1 MKKQQFM
8 LALLVGLVTSV
19 FAQKPTKVLSSS
31 GEITSNLTLSK
42 DTIYLI
48 DRAVYV
54 RPGAKLTIP
63 AGTILKGKTSGAG
76 IGTLIIDRGA
86 QIDAQGT
93 ATNPIV
99 FTSAAA
105 PGSRT
110 TGDWAGIIIVGKA
123 PINKPITIEGG
134 NFNVDHDLN
143 PSTPPSNS
151 ALISGTDD
159 NDNSG
164 ILRYVRIEY
173 AGYPI
178 ATNSEVNSLSCYGVG
193 RGTTLEYIMCSYGND
208 DDFEFFGGT
217 VDAKYLVG
225 YAGIDDKIDTDYGYR
240 GRLQFIY
247 VVCDPQIADQA
258 GDSNGLESDN
268 NNVPDFATPRT
279 MPTISNMT
287 IVGPLAFSSTVNP
300 KYGHAAR
307 IRRNS
312 LYYVYNSIFAGFPSE
327 LRFENGS
334 IQAAGADS
342 IQLRNNIFAG
352 HKNTANTWLPNTG
365 SFLPR
370 SWVKTTGF
378 NNDTLVTINE
388 VKFEN
393 ITDNTSPLNNPIA
406 SLKTGSPALGTASFS
421 HTPLSGSFF
430 TTVTYKGAFPATGGA
445 LWTDGWTEWNPQN
458 RPYDGATSVN
468 DKSFAQFE
476 LSQNM
481 PNPFSTTTTVVFNV
495 VKNSNLV
502 FNVVDMMGRSVYQH
516 QDNYAVGTHTMQ
528 FDASNL
534 SAGIYYMNVTDG
546 LGVKT
551 LKMVVT
557 K

>member
-1 MKKQQFM
+1 MKKQQFV
-8 LALLVGLVTSV
+8 LALLVGLLSNA
-19 FAQKPTKVLSSS
+19 FAQLPTKSLSTS
-31 GEITSNLTLSK
+31 GEITSNRTLSK
-42 DTIYLI
+42 DTIYII
-48 DRAVYV
+48 DRPVYV

-63 AGTILKGKTSGAG
+63 AGTVLKGKGSGAG
-76 IGTLIIDRGA
+76 VGTLIIDRGA

-99 FTSAAA
+99 FTSASAA
-105 PGSRT
+105 GTRT

-123 PINKPITIEGG
+123 PINKQITIEGG

-164 ILRYVRIEY
+164 IMRYVRIEY
-173 AGYPI
+173 AGYPVSS
-178 ATNSEVNSLSCYGVG
+178 NSEVNALSCYGVG
-193 RGTTLEYIMCSYGND
+193 RGTTLEYIQSSYGND

-217 VDAKYLVG
+217 VNAKYLVG
-225 YAGIDDKIDTDYGYR
+225 YCGVDDNIDTDFGYQ
-240 GRLQFIY
+240 GNLQFIY
-247 VVCDPQIADQA
+247 IIRDPGTADQA

-268 NNVPDFATPRT
+268 NSAPDFATPRT

-287 IVGPLAFSSTVNP
+287 VVGPLAFSSSINP
-300 KYGHAAR
+300 KYGHSAR

-312 LYYVYNSIFAGFPSE
+312 LYHVYNSIFAGFPSE

-334 IQAAGADS
+334 INAADADT
-342 IQLRNNIFAG
+342 IQFRNNIFAG
-352 HKNTANTWLPNTG
+352 HKNTTSTWLPNSG

-370 SWVKTTGF
+370 SWVKESGF
-378 NNDTLVTINE
+378 NNDTLVTIGE
-388 VKFEN
+388 IKFEN
-393 ITDNTSPLNNPIA
+393 ITDNTSTLTNAIA
-406 SLKTGSPALGTASFS
+406 TLKTGSPALGTASFS
-421 HTPLSGSFF
+421 HTPLSNSFF
-430 TTVTYKGAFPATGGA
+430 TAVTYKGAFPATGGA
-445 LWTDGWTEWNPQN
+445 LWTDGWTEWNPQS
-458 RPYDGATSVN
+458 RPYEGATSIN

-481 PNPFSTTTTVVFNV
+481 PNPFSTTTNITFNV
-495 VKNSNLV
+495 IKNSNLV
-502 FNVVDMMGRSVYQH
+502 FNVVDVMGRTVYQH

-534 SAGIYYMNVTDG
+534 PSGIYYMNVTDG

-551 LKMVVT
+551 LKMVVA

>member
-1 MKKQQFM
+1 M
-8 LALLVGLVTSV
+8 VGLLANV
-19 FAQKPTKVLSSS
+19 FAQLPTTKLSGT
-31 GEITSNLTLSK
+31 GEITANRTLSK

-48 DRAVYV
+48 DRPVYV

-63 AGTILKGKTSGAG
+63 AGTVLKGDVSTAG
-76 IGTLIIDRGA
+76 VGTLIIDRGA

-99 FTSAAA
+99 FTSNKAVNNRA
-105 PGSRT
+105 

-123 PINKPITIEGG
+123 PINKSITIEGG
-134 NFNVDHDLN
+134 NFSVDHDLN
-143 PSTPPSNS
+143 PSTPPSNA
-151 ALISGTDD
+151 ALISGTDP

-193 RGTTLEYIMCSYGND
+193 RGTTLEYIMSSYGND

-217 VDAKYLVG
+217 VNAKYLVG
-225 YAGIDDKIDTDYGYR
+225 YGGVDDKIDTDFGYQ
-240 GRLQFIY
+240 GKLQFIY
-247 VVCDPQIADQA
+247 ILCEPNTADAA

-268 NNVPDFATPRT
+268 NSVPDFSTPRT

-287 IVGPLAFSSTVNP
+287 IVGPLAFSNSANP

-334 IQAAGADS
+334 IQAADADT
-342 IQLRNNIFAG
+342 IQFRNNIFAG
-352 HKNTANTWLPNTG
+352 HKNTTNTWLPNTG
-365 SFLPR
+365 GFLPR
-370 SWVKTTGF
+370 SWVKESGF

-388 VKFEN
+388 VQFEN
-393 ITDNTSPLNNPIA
+393 ITDHTSTFNNAIA
-406 SLKTGSPALGTASFS
+406 TLKTGSPALGTASFS
-421 HTPLSGSFF
+421 HSALSDPFF
-430 TTVTYKGAFPATGGA
+430 TTVNYKGAFPATGGA

-481 PNPFSTTTTVVFNV
+481 PNPFSTTTTVVFSV
-495 VKNSNLV
+495 VKNTNLM

-516 QDNYAVGTHTMQ
+516 QDNYAAGTHTIE
-528 FDASNL
+528 FDASAL

>member
-1 MKKQQFM
+1 MKKQQFV
-8 LALLVGLVTSV
+8 LALLVGLINSA
-19 FAQKPTKVLSSS
+19 FAQKPTKLLSNS
-31 GEITSNLTLSK
+31 GEITSNRTLSK
-42 DTIYLI
+42 DTIYII
-48 DRAVYV
+48 DRPVYV

-63 AGTILKGKTSGAG
+63 AGTILKGKVSGAG

-93 ATNPIV
+93 ATEPIV

-110 TGDWAGIIIVGKA
+110 TGDWAGVIIVGKA
-123 PINKPITIEGG
+123 SINKQITIEGG

-151 ALISGTDD
+151 PLISGSDD

-164 ILRYVRIEY
+164 IMRYVRIEY

-178 ATNSEVNSLSCYGVG
+178 APNSEVNSLSCYGVG
-193 RGTTLEYIMCSYGND
+193 RGTTLEYIQSSYGND

-225 YAGIDDKIDTDYGYR
+225 YGGVDDKIDTDFGYR

-247 VVCDPQIADQA
+247 IICDPQTADAA

-268 NNVPDFATPRT
+268 NSAPDFAAPRT
-279 MPTISNMT
+279 QPTISNMT
-287 IVGPLAFSSTVNP
+287 IVGPLAFSSTANP

-334 IQAAGADS
+334 IQAADEDS
-342 IQLRNNIFAG
+342 IQFRNNIFAG
-352 HKNTANTWLPNTG
+352 HKNSANTWLPNSG
-365 SFLPR
+365 GFLPR
-370 SWVKTTGF
+370 GWVKETGF
-378 NNDTLVTINE
+378 NNDTLVTIND

-393 ITDNTSPLNNPIA
+393 IVDNTSSLTNAIA

-421 HTPLSGSFF
+421 HTPLSSSFF

-481 PNPFSTTTTVVFNV
+481 PNPFSTTTTIVFNV

-502 FNVVDMMGRSVYQH
+502 FNVVDMMGRSVYTH
-516 QDNYAVGTHTMQ
+516 QDNYAVGTHTME
-528 FDASNL
+528 FDATNL
-534 SAGIYYMNVTDG
+534 PSGIYYMNVTDG

>member
-1 MKKQQFM
+1 MKKQQFV
-8 LALLVGLVTSV
+8 LALLVGLFTSA
-19 FAQKPTKVLSSS
+19 FAQKPNKILSTS
-31 GEITSNLTLSK
+31 GEITSNRTLSK
-42 DTIYLI
+42 DTIYIL
-48 DRAVYV
+48 DRPVYV

-63 AGTILKGKTSGAG
+63 AGTVIKGKSSSAG

-93 ATNPIV
+93 ATEPIV
-99 FTSAAA
+99 FTSASA

-110 TGDWAGIIIVGKA
+110 TGDWAGIILVGKA
-123 PINKPITIEGG
+123 PINKSLTIEGG
-134 NFNVDHDLN
+134 NFQVDHDLN

-151 ALISGTDD
+151 PMVSGTDP

-164 ILRYVRIEY
+164 IMRYVRIEY

-178 ATNSEVNSLSCYGVG
+178 ATNSEVNSLTCYGVG

-217 VDAKYLVG
+217 VDAKYLVS
-225 YAGIDDKIDTDYGYR
+225 YAAVDDNIDTDFGYQ

-247 VVCDPQIADQA
+247 VVRDPQIADAA

-268 NNVPDFATPRT
+268 NSASDFATPRT
-279 MPTISNMT
+279 QPTISNMT
-287 IVGPLAFSSTVNP
+287 VVGPLAFSNTYNA
-300 KYGHAAR
+300 KYGHGAR

-312 LYYVYNSIFAGFPSE
+312 LYYVYNSIFAGYPSE
-327 LRFENGS
+327 IRFENGCP
-334 IQAAGADS
+334 AAADADS
-342 IQLRNNIFAG
+342 IKFRNNIFAG
-352 HKNTANTWLPNTG
+352 HRNTANTWLPNSG
-365 SFLPR
+365 SFLTR
-370 SWVKTTGF
+370 EWVKRTAY
-378 NNDTLVTINE
+378 NNDTLVTISAIN
-388 VKFEN
+388 FEN

-406 SLKTGSPALGTASFS
+406 SLKTGSPALGTANFS
-421 HTPLSGSFF
+421 HPELSSFF
-430 TTVTYKGAFPATGGA
+430 TSVTYRGAFPATGGA
-445 LWTDGWTEWNPQN
+445 LWTDGWTEWNPQS

-476 LSQNM
+476 LAQNM
-481 PNPFSTTTTVVFNV
+481 PNPFSTTTTIVFNV
-495 VKNSNLV
+495 IKNSNLV
-502 FNVVDMMGRSVYQH
+502 FNVVDIMGRTVYTH
-516 QDNYAVGTHTMQ
+516 QDNYAVGTHNIQ
-528 FDASNL
+528 FDATEL
-534 SAGIYYMNVTDG
+534 PAGIYYMNVTDG